1 MTDENRSLSVVPF
14 VPRRDEYDEILEESR
29 VKMCGHLDEIK
40 DHLMKGM
47 IDSVVIVTDGEESP
61 ERLDSQYNVF
71 RHGDMS
77 RAEVVGLLMMGVF
90 AHV

>member
-1 MTDENRSLSVVPF
+1 MADDKPSLSVVPF
-14 VPRRDEYDEILEESR
+14 VPRKDEYDEILEESR
-29 VKMCGHLDEIK
+29 ANMCAHLDEIK

-47 IDSVVIVTDGEESP
+47 IDNVVIVTDGEESP
-61 ERLDSQYNVF
+61 ERLDSQYNIF

-77 RAEVVGLLMMGVF
+77 RAEIVGLLMMGVF